1 MAGFLVAAASPTGPY
16 PILGLVGEQGS
27 AKTSTLRVLKETI
40 DPAAAGLRGQPE
52 DIRDLW
58 VGANNSWLLAYDN
71 VSHLNNDVSDALC
84 RLATGGGY
92 AKRANYTDD
101 GEFVMDAQRPVAIN
115 GIGDIIT
122 RPDLMDRAILICP
135 PTIAE
140 NRRRNEK
147 EFWENFYRD
156 RPKLLGALLDAVS
169 LALRNIH
176 TVQLD
181 AAPRMA
187 DFARLATAA
196 EPAMGDGISFMD
208 AYRANRE
215 EAHATVV
222 ETSTLGEHL
231 RALVIVSGTWEGT
244 ATELLQELDARAS
257 ESEKRSHTWPKVPNR
272 IKPALQRL
280 APSLRHI
287 GVTVEF
293 PKRTDKGG
301 TKRIRLVRVNG

>member
-1 MAGFLVAAASPTGPY
+1 
-16 PILGLVGEQGS
+16 
-27 AKTSTLRVLKETI
+27 
-40 DPAAAGLRGQPE
+40 
-52 DIRDLW
+52 
-58 VGANNSWLLAYDN
+58 
-71 VSHLNNDVSDALC
+71 
-84 RLATGGGY
+84 
-92 AKRANYTDD
+92 
-101 GEFVMDAQRPVAIN
+101 
-115 GIGDIIT
+115 
-122 RPDLMDRAILICP
+122 MDRAILICP